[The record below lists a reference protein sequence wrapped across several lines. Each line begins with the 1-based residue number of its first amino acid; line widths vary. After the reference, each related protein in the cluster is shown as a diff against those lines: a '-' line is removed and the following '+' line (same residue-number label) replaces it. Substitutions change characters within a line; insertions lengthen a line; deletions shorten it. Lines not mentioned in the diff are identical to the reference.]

1 MMRRAWYDPNKYAL
15 GCKIAP
21 SVIILTRNS
30 VNAKLNFVLVAKKK
44 AERGNTLI
52 PFMRSSPVQVVWSV
66 FIEMQR

>member
-1 MMRRAWYDPNKYAL
+1 MMRRAWYDPKKYAL

-30 VNAKLNFVLVAKKK
+30 VSAKLNFVLVAKKK
-44 AERGNTLI
+44 AEQGNTLI

-66 FIEMQR
+66 PIEMQR